1 MSQLVPLHQVKV
13 IHTICKTLWSSLC
26 KLDCIKEPSLQCL
39 CLTWSR
45 MTSRSLSPWPTWPY
59 RYGVVLVDV
68 EEYTGSLNESL
79 LILCSSLTKSN
90 QGWRSVTSQVRIVHV
105 NIVNQVC
112 ILFMSDQRLGGA
124 LWIVGAGLPSSC
136 WEPCGW
142 SSHACQGSE
151 YQKAK
156 NIFKN
161 IH

>member
-1 MSQLVPLHQVKV
+1 MLVFDLVQDDIKV
-13 IHTICKTLWSSLC
+13 TVTLTHMAISVWCGTCRCYYSILLLQEKLWNLIIEVNKFIHS
-26 KLDCIKEPSLQCL
+26 
-39 CLTWSR
+39 
-45 MTSRSLSPWPTWPY
+45 Y
-59 RYGVVLVDV
+59 
-68 EEYTGSLNESL
+68 SLNESL
-79 LILCSSLTKSN
+79 LILCSSLTKSRVEECDKSGQN
-90 QGWRSVTSQVRIVHV
+90 SSCKYCESSMYIVY
-105 NIVNQVC
+105 VC
-112 ILFMSDQRLGGA
+112 LAPALGGA

>member
-1 MSQLVPLHQVKV
+1 MSQLVPLHQV
-13 IHTICKTLWSSLC
+13 IHTILLLSGKSLWSSLC
-26 KLDCIKEPSLQCL
+26 KLNCLNFLEPSLQCL

-79 LILCSSLTKSN
+79 LILCSSLTKSRVEECDKSGQN
-90 QGWRSVTSQVRIVHV
+90 ILCMSVQP
-105 NIVNQVC
+105 
-112 ILFMSDQRLGGA
+112 LGGA

>member
-26 KLDCIKEPSLQCL
+26 KFDCIKEPSLQCL

-79 LILCSSLTKSN
+79 LILCSSLTKSRVEECDKSGQN
-90 QGWRSVTSQVRIVHV
+90 SSCKYCESSMYIVHV
-105 NIVNQVC
+105 CLAPGGSPMDSWGRSSQ
-112 ILFMSDQRLGGA
+112 LLLGA
-124 LWIVGAGLPSSC
+124 LWMVIPCLPRFGISKS
-136 WEPCGW
+136 
-142 SSHACQGSE
+142 
-151 YQKAK
+151 
-156 NIFKN
+156 
-161 IH
+161 